1 MPLLLFT
8 SLTRSYTEMG
18 TQKDSTNKQSTS
30 LSGTQGKGKKPSAI
44 DIYLVSCL
52 AFAALYVIAEEVR
65 LWLTNGQE
73 AMSLTQGVFQV
84 VTGELFAGVLL
95 YRFKIKRRKSDE

>member
-1 MPLLLFT
+1 
-8 SLTRSYTEMG
+8 
-18 TQKDSTNKQSTS
+18 
-30 LSGTQGKGKKPSAI
+30 
-44 DIYLVSCL
+44 
-52 AFAALYVIAEEVR
+52 VIAEEVR